1 VSLLRSLIPASSRV
15 IAVVKA
21 EGYGHGALPVAQAAL
36 EAGAWG
42 LGVSTPDEAALLR
55 PLTADDRILVMGG
68 LAPADAAGAAACG
81 CAVMCHTIEMADALE
96 AAAPEGRRIPVHLKV
111 DTGMGR
117 LGCSPEEAPGLA
129 RRIADSARL
138 RLAGTFTHFASADA
152 DAEFTGSQ
160 FSLFVQVLDALGV
173 NPGLRHAANSA
184 ATLRHPEMALDAVRC
199 GISVY
204 GCEDGRLR
212 PALALRALVTQ
223 VKQIPTGAGVGYG
236 LTWRAERPTSLATVA
251 IGYED
256 GILRSRGNRGD
267 VIVRGRRAP
276 LVGRV
281 SMDAI
286 TVDVT
291 GVEGVRAGDVATL
304 IGGDGQESISAEE
317 VAEWSGTIS
326 YEVLTAIGGRVERR
340 YSE

>member
-1 VSLLRSLIPASSRV
+1 V

-21 EGYGHGALPVAQAAL
+21 EGYGHGALPVAHAAL

-42 LGVSTPDEAALLR
+42 LAVSTPDEAALLR

-68 LAPADAAGAAACG
+68 LAPADAADAVACG
-81 CAVMCHTIEMADALE
+81 CAVMCHTMEMADALE
-96 AAAPEGRRIPVHLKV
+96 AALPEGRRLPVHLKV
-111 DTGMGR
+111 DTGMSR
-117 LGCSPEEAPGLA
+117 LGCSPQEAPQLA
-129 RRIADSARL
+129 QRIAGSARL
-138 RLAGTFTHFASADA
+138 RLAGTFTHFASAEA
-152 DAEFTGSQ
+152 DDELTRRQ
-160 FSLFVQVLDALGV
+160 FELFGQVLDALGV
-173 NPGLRHAANSA
+173 DPGLRHAANSA
-184 ATLRHPEMALDAVRC
+184 ATLRYPEMALDAVRS
-199 GISVY
+199 GIAVY

-223 VKQIPTGAGVGYG
+223 VKEIPAGAGVGYG
-236 LTWRAERPTSLATVA
+236 QSWRAERPTRLATIA

-256 GILRSRGNRGD
+256 GVLRSRENRGD
-267 VIVRGRRAP
+267 VIVRAWRAP

-291 GVEGVRAGDVATL
+291 GIEGVRAGDVATL
-304 IGGDGQESISAEE
+304 IGSQGEESISAEE

-326 YEVLTAIGGRVERR
+326 YEVLTSIGDRVERR